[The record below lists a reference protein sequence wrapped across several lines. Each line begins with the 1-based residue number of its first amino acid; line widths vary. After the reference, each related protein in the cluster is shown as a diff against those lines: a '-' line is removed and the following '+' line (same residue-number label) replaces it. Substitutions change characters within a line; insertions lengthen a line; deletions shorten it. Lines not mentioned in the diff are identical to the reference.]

1 MKIFLI
7 EDDVT
12 TIESVKLCIEI
23 YESDSSLEFCSNG
36 LEALQKLKQNT
47 FDVVIIDLG
56 LPDIDGIVL
65 LEKLRQF
72 SKIPA
77 IILTARH
84 NRETQLKAMQLG
96 ANDFI
101 TKPFD
106 YRNLLDHL
114 KRITNP
120 PEGPKPANQ

>member
-1 MKIFLI
+1 VRILLI

-12 TIESVKLCIEI
+12 TVESIRLCLEI
-23 YESDSSLEFCSNG
+23 YEPESKLDFSSNG
-36 LEALQKLKQNT
+36 LEAINKLKQT
-47 FDVVIIDLG
+47 AFDAVIIDLG
-56 LPDIDGIVL
+56 LPDIDGLIL
-65 LEKLRQF
+65 LEQLRQF

-84 NRETQLKAMQLG
+84 NRETQLKSMQLG

-106 YRNLLDHL
+106 YRNLLNRL
-114 KRITNP
+114 SVIVKP
-120 PEGPKPANQ
+120 PEDPKPAS

>member
-1 MKIFLI
+1 VKILLI

-12 TIESVKLCIEI
+12 TVESVRLCIEI
-23 YESDSSLEFCSNG
+23 YEPGSKLDFCDNG
-36 LEALQKLKQNT
+36 LEAIQKLKQNL

-56 LPDIDGIVL
+56 LPDIDGLLL
-65 LEKLRQF
+65 LEQLRIF

-96 ANDFI
+96 ATDFI

-106 YRNLLDHL
+106 FHNLLSRL
-114 KRITNP
+114 KVITSSS
-120 PEGPKPANQ
+120 EGLNS